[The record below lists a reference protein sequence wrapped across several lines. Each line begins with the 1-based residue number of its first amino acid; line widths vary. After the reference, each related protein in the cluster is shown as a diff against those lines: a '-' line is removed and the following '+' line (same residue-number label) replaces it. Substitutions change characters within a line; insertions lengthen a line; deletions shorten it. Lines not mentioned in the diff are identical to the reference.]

1 MPNVRRSRLIVG
13 VVLLFALAGFLI
25 FCARSFVADRFLRAE
40 DLSALKRA
48 SRLDP
53 WNATVWR
60 SMAEKE
66 NIAEAAIGDARHAV
80 ALNPRDAAAWLELA
94 FAEQETGD
102 PSAAANAVARA
113 LRADPTT
120 PMYLRTAAQ
129 LYFSLGQQ
137 KAGLEQL
144 RNLATHDPDSLP
156 NTVDLAWRA
165 THNPQLILSEVV
177 PHNPD
182 GEIAFLRVLIA
193 RDQRFAAGNVWKA
206 LVSENAGFDPSQTLA
221 YVNFL
226 LDKFHGAEAA
236 QVWQILAARNRELSE
251 YRVGDNAITNSG
263 FEQPILASG
272 LDWRYAM
279 DPAVTVRTASGEA
292 HAGLRALELDFGAA
306 VVEPGIW
313 QYVPV
318 APGGEYDF
326 SAYYKTHNLE
336 GAGGIAWAAIDVA
349 SGAELGRTPVMAPSD
364 EWQPVGTQVT
374 VPAQS
379 DLIIGKLLRTPAG
392 DQLRGSL
399 WIDDVSLRPRR

>member
-1 MPNVRRSRLIVG
+1 MPKIRRSRLIVG
-13 VVLLFALAGFLI
+13 VVVLPALAGFLI
-25 FCARSFVADRFLRAE
+25 FCARFFVADRFLRDQ
-40 DLSALKRA
+40 DLSLLKRA
-48 SRLDP
+48 AHLDP

-60 SMAEKE
+60 RMAERE
-66 NIAEAAIGDARHAV
+66 NIPEAAIGDANRAV

-94 FAEQETGD
+94 FAQQETGHS
-102 PSAAANAVARA
+102 SAAANAVVLA

-120 PMYLRTAAQ
+120 PMYVRTAAQ

-137 KAGLEQL
+137 LAGLQQL

-165 THNPQLILSEVV
+165 THNPQLILSQVV
-177 PHNPD
+177 SHNPD
-182 GEIAFLRVLIA
+182 GEIAFLRLLIA
-193 RDQRFAAGNVWKA
+193 RDQRFAAGNVWKS
-206 LVSENAGFDPSQTLA
+206 LVSENAAFDPSQALP

-226 LDKFHGAEAA
+226 LDKSQGGEAA

-263 FEQPILASG
+263 FEQSILASG

-279 DPAVTVRTASGEA
+279 DPAVTARTETGEA
-292 HAGLRALELDFGAA
+292 HEGLHALELDFGAA

-318 APGGEYDF
+318 APGRGYDF

-336 GAGGIAWAAIDVA
+336 GAGGIAWAAIDVPT
-349 SGAELGRTPVMAPSD
+349 GAELGRTTLMAPSD
-364 EWQPVGTQVT
+364 QWQQVTMQVT

-379 DLIIGKLLRTPAG
+379 DLIIVKLLRTPPG

-399 WIDDVSLRPRR
+399 WIDDVSLRPQR